1 MKQKEIISKKE
12 FRKDLWQLA
21 LPVTLQCVL
30 QSSFSVVDQVMTGQL
45 GSENIAAIGIG
56 SRFIFLLTVIVQAIG
71 AGAGIIIAQ
80 AAGREDERE
89 AKRGLYTSLGLAL
102 IFSVGFTAASLLFP
116 EKLIGIYSKD
126 NETVGRAVFYL
137 RIYAVS
143 FLPMTITSLFSVYLR
158 CVKAAFIPLYAGF
171 GGAFLNSGLNYLLI
185 FGKWGFPEMGIE
197 GAAWASV
204 ISQIAGSLVI
214 FCVFFVRYGVKKRFW
229 VGVYRKKAE
238 WREYLEILLPMF
250 ICEFFWAFGENV
262 YAFIYSHM
270 GTRPYAAMTL
280 IYPLVSMS
288 VGVLT
293 GVSQAAGIMTG
304 NLLGAGEDEKA
315 YETAKELMKTGLIVS
330 LGLCVLMFLIRP
342 FYVQIFKVESEVRE
356 TTAMIVT
363 AFVLLFPVKVQNMIL
378 GGGVLRS
385 GGKTKYI
392 MAVDLLGT
400 WAVGVP
406 VGFVSAFLLKLPIAE
421 VYFLLSL
428 EEVVRLGISGRLFQK
443 RVWMRRL

>member
-1 MKQKEIISKKE
+1 MKQNEIISKKE

-80 AAGREDERE
+80 AVGREDERE
-89 AKRGLYTSLGLAL
+89 AGRGFYTSLGLAL
-102 IFSVGFTAASLLFP
+102 TFSVGFTAASLLFP
-116 EKLIGIYSKD
+116 EKLVGIYSKD
-126 NETVGRAVFYL
+126 KETVLKAVSYL

-143 FLPMTITSLFSVYLR
+143 FLPMTVSSLLSVYLR
-158 CVKAAFIPLYAGF
+158 CVKAATIPLYAGF

-185 FGKWGFPEMGIE
+185 FGKCGFPQMGIQ

-204 ISQIAGSLVI
+204 ISQIAGGMVI
-214 FCVFFVRYGVKKRFW
+214 FLVFFGRYGAK
-229 VGVYRKKAE
+229 GQLPADVYRKKVQ
-238 WREYLEILLPMF
+238 WRGYLEILLPMF
-250 ICEFFWAFGENV
+250 ICEFFWALGENA

-270 GTRPYAAMTL
+270 GTKPYAAMTL

-304 NLLGAGEDEKA
+304 RLLGAGEETKA
-315 YETAKELMKTGLIVS
+315 YMTAKKMMKTGLAAS
-330 LGLCVLMFLIRP
+330 LGLCALIFLFRP
-342 FYVQIFKVESEVRE
+342 FYVQIFKVEPEVRE

-363 AFVLLFPVKVQNMIL
+363 AFTLLFPVKVQNMIL

-385 GGKTKYI
+385 GGKTKYM
-392 MAVDLLGT
+392 MAVDLFGT

-406 VGFVSAFLLKLPIAE
+406 VGFLSAFFLKLPIAE

-428 EEVVRLGISGRLFQK
+428 EEVVRLGISGRLFQR
-443 RVWMRRL
+443 RVWMKRL